1 MAYTTPTY
9 DYGKA
14 TSTLTRNKGI
24 ADQAGDF
31 GRFLGQERHR
41 RGLED
46 TTRNFQQRMPK
57 VAQSFQNRGFYNSGV
72 RKQGQQ
78 QFAEGFQRDVSRQ
91 NFDQAGQE
99 AGFEQA
105 RAAREAEYQAMLVE
119 LFERLQAARA
129 QDDPFAQIGGL

>member
-9 DYGKA
+9 EYGKS
-14 TSTLTRNKGI
+14 TSNLTRDKGV
-24 ADQAGDF
+24 ADQAADF

-91 NFDQAGQE
+91 NYDWGLQE
-99 AGFEQA
+99 SAYEMGKVN
-105 RAAREAEYQAMLVE
+105 READYQAALVE

>member
-14 TSTLTRNKGI
+14 QSDLTLNKGLQ
-24 ADQAGDF
+24 DQAGDY

-46 TTRNFQQRMPK
+46 TTRNFKQSFPK
-57 VAQSFQNRGFYNSGV
+57 VAQSYQNRGFYHSGV

-78 QFAEGFQRDVSRQ
+78 QYGEGFQRDVSRQ
-91 NFDQAGQE
+91 NYDWAGQE
-99 AGFEQA
+99 TGFAQA
-105 RAAREAEYQAMLVE
+105 QAIRDAQYQAALRD
-119 LFERLQAARA
+119 LFERMQAMRA